1 MIKAVFFDIDGT
13 LVSFKTHRVP
23 ESTVKS
29 LKALQNNGVKIFIA
43 SGRHPSVM
51 DNVRE
56 IPFDGYVALNGGAAF
71 VGGEAVYERFIPQE
85 DVDALARYL
94 EAVHAFPCTFIYQK
108 GHVLNF
114 KNQDVDEVFKI
125 IDFPDFPCW
134 PLEAIRREKIYQVLA
149 FFKGEEEAA
158 VMQRLPGCSTT
169 RWSPLFTDIIPKGGS
184 KWIGIEKVLEHFG
197 IAPDET
203 MAFGDG
209 GNDVEMLRNAG
220 IGVAMQN
227 AEMGVQQAADYVT
240 TSVDDDGIA
249 NALRHFRLI

>member
-1 MIKAVFFDIDGT
+1 
-13 LVSFKTHRVP
+13 
-23 ESTVKS
+23 
-29 LKALQNNGVKIFIA
+29 
-43 SGRHPSVM
+43 
-51 DNVRE
+51 
-56 IPFDGYVALNGGAAF
+56 
-71 VGGEAVYERFIPQE
+71 
-85 DVDALARYL
+85 
-94 EAVHAFPCTFIYQK
+94 
-108 GHVLNF
+108 
-114 KNQDVDEVFKI
+114 
-125 IDFPDFPCW
+125 
-134 PLEAIRREKIYQVLA
+134 
-149 FFKGEEEAA
+149 
-158 VMQRLPGCSTT
+158 QRLPGCSTT